1 MENDTSVTINGT
13 QAAFSSNVNK
23 FTFMFAFI
31 LISLYFLILMFQTF
45 FSTRAFRESSRYVL
59 FAHMLLIDT
68 IQLLVAVILAILKM
82 LMLRLPVPVCSVL
95 IFISVATYLSTP
107 LNLAVMSLE
116 RYIAI
121 CFPLRHAEIC
131 CVERAWIAM
140 MAIWITGSAPS
151 IADNILLH
159 VSVRKSFFSTNVLCT
174 RDSVTVTSAQTIFLF
189 VVRIFML
196 VLVAMT
202 IMYTYVKIM
211 LEAKKVNVDKTSTS
225 KAQQQNQSRKKK
237 RQRRREVSGFKELA
251 VDNCTIIMDN
261 STSVVINRTQTAL
274 RTDGNNL
281 IRFMFLV
288 AFNFI
293 SLYFIILM
301 FQAFFSTRAYRD
313 SARYVLFAHMLLI
326 DTIHLLMTVILAL
339 FLALFFTI
347 PVPVCSLLI
356 FMSFVTYLST
366 PLNLAVMSL
375 ERYIAICFPL
385 RHAEICCV
393 ERAWIAMMAIW
404 ITGSAPSIADNILL
418 HVLVRKSFFSTN
430 VLCMYESIAVTSAQ
444 TIFMFVVRIFLLV
457 LVAMTIMYTYVKI
470 MLEARKCENG
480 SSSFQPPDD
489 IS

>member
-225 KAQQQNQSRKKK
+225 KARK
-237 RQRRREVSGFKELA
+237 
-251 VDNCTIIMDN
+251 
-261 STSVVINRTQTAL
+261 
-274 RTDGNNL
+274 
-281 IRFMFLV
+281 
-288 AFNFI
+288 
-293 SLYFIILM
+293 
-301 FQAFFSTRAYRD
+301 
-313 SARYVLFAHMLLI
+313 
-326 DTIHLLMTVILAL
+326 TVILHGVQLSLCMLSFIFPLTDPFLKQLSTRLWYNLNYINFFIFVL
-339 FLALFFTI
+339 FPRFLSPLIYGLRDETFRNSMKEFLPCHPSRVI
-347 PVPVCSLLI
+347 PVRP
-356 FMSFVTYLST
+356 ST
-366 PLNLAVMSL
+366 
-375 ERYIAICFPL
+375 
-385 RHAEICCV
+385 
-393 ERAWIAMMAIW
+393 
-404 ITGSAPSIADNILL
+404 T
-418 HVLVRKSFFSTN
+418 
-430 VLCMYESIAVTSAQ
+430 
-444 TIFMFVVRIFLLV
+444 
-457 LVAMTIMYTYVKI
+457 
-470 MLEARKCENG
+470 
-480 SSSFQPPDD
+480 
-489 IS
+489 